1 MFCLYLLVFRN
12 RIGFCF
18 IYMYNRYINIYFVA
32 VTCRTQAVSSAL
44 LSFSGIHL
52 SHPMPPHFLVLLF
65 WLGPLYN
72 VEILQVE
79 FLSGTTPPTL
89 FKKIF
94 FKEMLLYLHYEI
106 FTLRFL
112 IEPSVRIRKI
122 SSSFPRAFKLW
133 MDIEFH
139 QMLSEL
145 IVLFSFSVN
154 VADF

>member
-94 FKEMLLYLHYEI
+94 LKEMLLYLHYEI

-112 IEPSVRIRKI
+112 FV
-122 SSSFPRAFKLW
+122 SFFYIDPRTHFS
-133 MDIEFH
+133 
-139 QMLSEL
+139 LSL
-145 IVLFSFSVN
+145 FLGIMWVLFLKTQSPSLSLIMF
-154 VADF
+154 